1 MFILVVIDREL
12 YSFKRLELL
21 PLLKD
26 HLRYKESF
34 ALLFILILL
43 LIICMKKFLDCD
55 WLRGMQFLGNTV
67 QKKGN

>member
-12 YSFKRLELL
+12 YSFKGLELL

-34 ALLFILILL
+34 ALLIILILL
-43 LIICMKKFLDCD
+43 LS
-55 WLRGMQFLGNTV
+55 
-67 QKKGN
+67 

>member
-1 MFILVVIDREL
+1 MFILDVIDREL

-34 ALLFILILL
+34 ALPIILILL
-43 LIICMKKFLDCD
+43 LS
-55 WLRGMQFLGNTV
+55 
-67 QKKGN
+67 

>member
-26 HLRYKESF
+26 LLRYKESF
-34 ALLFILILL
+34 ALLIILILL
-43 LIICMKKFLDCD
+43 LS
-55 WLRGMQFLGNTV
+55 
-67 QKKGN
+67 